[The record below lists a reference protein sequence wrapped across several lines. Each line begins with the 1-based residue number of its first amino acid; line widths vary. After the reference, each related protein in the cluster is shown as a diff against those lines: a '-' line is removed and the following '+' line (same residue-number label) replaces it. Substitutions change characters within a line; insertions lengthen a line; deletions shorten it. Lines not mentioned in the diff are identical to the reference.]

1 MNDGEPQSFKKQLP
15 NDQTSREWW
24 RQQWSFTRKELQ
36 ETLRDPRTIGT
47 LLLMPLLLYPLLG
60 MVLRFLAIQG
70 VMNPIQEYRIAFENE
85 QTAGIVSS
93 MLQRGEEE
101 LAKELPAED
110 TSKPKSLWRTIVPNK
125 ESSFNLADAI
135 SAGVADVGVRLDAP
149 INNTETDRSGLRLK
163 IVIAKDYGISRTA
176 GTIVRERLRAFSLLM
191 VTSINEDINHPSPGR
206 VEQSVQYVPMLSE
219 DIGILGLLPLVIL
232 LLTVTGG
239 VYPAIDL
246 TAGERER
253 DTLETLVALP
263 VPMVRILAAKYVSVL
278 AVTLLTG
285 LVNVFAMTVT
295 GYALGLQSTL
305 LGDAALSPRLVLS
318 FLLVLTVFGAFYSA
332 ILLLLASTARSFKEA
347 QAFLIPLMLLSITP
361 AVAVLIPSWRL
372 DGLLSIVPLVNMLLV
387 AKELFEGTI
396 HPLPAFVAVTSTLVY
411 AAAALAV
418 AARRFGSDALV
429 VGGQMS
435 WADVLRRPKSGRD
448 VPAMHTTLLTLG
460 AILPLHFIATGIL
473 GQSKTWSPSSRLMAS
488 AIFTALLF
496 GGLPASVVWW
506 NRLQWRATFRLY
518 VPSLLVFP
526 AAILLGVATW
536 PWIHEVVL
544 WSRSLGIQVFKSKGC
559 AINARVVEERFSMV
573 DCGGYWSG
581 TWNFRRVIFQRISSW
596 RSAAFTAGWFS
607 ADDFQHHFWFVSRD
621 PFRRCRTR
629 TIPSEYHYGNDF
641 RMAFDTNRKHCSF
654 DGHACLSQFPLT
666 CDGNKERR
674 SWEDC
679 LWRKCCRAFAS
690 DMADRFSSRNQHVSS
705 LDVCD
710 KSSRFQQKHNGWVER
725 KSEGIADENEAGACY
740 GHHRAGRFLSGGTAS
755 VKRL

>member
-285 LVNVFAMTVT
+285 LVNVIAMTVT

-544 WSRSLGIQVFKSKGC
+544 WSRSLGIQVLDDSKVKAVQSMLESWKSVSPWLIVG
-559 AINARVVEERFSMV
+559 AIGVAPGIFEELFFRGFLLGALRRSLQVGSALMISSIIFGLFHVILSAGAAPERFLPSTIMGMILGWLLIRTGSIVPSMV
-573 DCGGYWSG
+573 MHVCHNSLLLVMATKSDDLGKIAFGESVAEHLPAIWLIASAVAISMSAVWMY
-581 TWNFRRVIFQRISSW
+581 VISHRDFN
-596 RSAAFTAGWFS
+596 RSTMVGS
-607 ADDFQHHFWFVSRD
+607 K
-621 PFRRCRTR
+621 
-629 TIPSEYHYGNDF
+629 E
-641 RMAFDTNRKHCSF
+641 
-654 DGHACLSQFPLT
+654 SQ
-666 CDGNKERR
+666 KE
-674 SWEDC
+674 
-679 LWRKCCRAFAS
+679 
-690 DMADRFSSRNQHVSS
+690 
-705 LDVCD
+705 
-710 KSSRFQQKHNGWVER
+710 
-725 KSEGIADENEAGACY
+725 
-740 GHHRAGRFLSGGTAS
+740 
-755 VKRL
+755 